1 MELSPVVL
9 AKPCG
14 SSEIYCS
21 NECIDEYVNNFYNFN
36 ENSYAYDD
44 SAIGAGFSF
53 RLRYVEQD

>member
-21 NECIDEYVNNFYNFN
+21 NECIDEYVNNFYNFS
-36 ENSYAYDD
+36 EGSYAYDD

-53 RLRYVEQD
+53 RLRYV